1 MGLQIRRNNFNLT
14 FPAQWNAL
22 EEVHGPVL
30 YERQVAGTKWVQR
43 EPPDGEIPLTMN
55 YPY

>member
-22 EEVHGPVL
+22 EEVYGPVL